1 MEGLVDA
8 KTSRREAND
17 NYEVLGML
25 DHDQRESAV
34 STCKNFS
41 IESEKKFALV
51 QVAAGRG
58 RNHLKDRLRT
68 KADIWDA
75 GGGSKC
81 LARPGRPRDEH
92 HVGTWTWPAVERRF
106 NKVMAG

>member
-25 DHDQRESAV
+25 DHDQRESVV
-34 STCKNFS
+34 STCKNFN

-51 QVAAGRG
+51 KVAAG
-58 RNHLKDRLRT
+58 
-68 KADIWDA
+68 
-75 GGGSKC
+75 GGGII
-81 LARPGRPRDEH
+81 
-92 HVGTWTWPAVERRF
+92 
-106 NKVMAG
+106 